1 MFDEKENLHNTGCVF
16 DEKEN
21 EREVPEAL
29 RAIRGVKK
37 GGNWWEM
44 SMLFARF
51 SLDNQCQ
58 SGRMREW

>member
-1 MFDEKENLHNTGCVF
+1 MCVFDETENLHNTGCAF

-37 GGNWWEM
+37 GGERGKLVGNVYAVCTF
-44 SMLFARF
+44 LP
-51 SLDNQCQ
+51 
-58 SGRMREW
+58 G